1 MFAHSISHS
10 KPRRRRS
17 GAITSVRL
25 LPLFALLFIFLG
37 VTQIV
42 AVELTHAQSHH
53 VDKITIDG
61 TITPVMARYLGRAIE
76 DAENDGA
83 AALIVEL
90 DTPGGLSSAMEDMI
104 DDILESEVPV
114 VVYVAPRGA
123 RAASAGVYITYAA
136 HVAAM
141 APGTNIGS
149 ASPVF
154 LDETGSV
161 TDGSETLQNKVMNDA
176 ISQITN
182 LANYRGRNAEWAVDS
197 VKNAANITAD
207 EALQLNVIDYE
218 EPDLESLLNAMDGM
232 TVQMENGTA
241 TLETAGAEVDTIEMG
256 LLEGFLQL
264 LAEPTIAYLLV
275 SFGMLGLFIEL
286 SHPGVIVPGVVGGL
300 ALLLGLYALGTLPV
314 NWTGVLLIIFG
325 FILFAADLYV
335 PSFGTLTIGGII
347 SFVIGSY
354 LLVESDAPPGFEI
367 SRPVIWTMTACL
379 IVFFLWLAALV
390 MRTRLKPPY
399 TGKQAL
405 IGEVGEVRQSLNP
418 SGMVYVY
425 GELWSATTDD
435 GMGYLPAGTPVTVS
449 DVQGMKLRVRR
460 ATEQELSHEIARRAA
475 AQAYPTARASRVG
488 EQSSSRVAEQSS
500 KV

>member
-1 MFAHSISHS
+1 MSAHSISHS

-17 GAITSVRL
+17 SAKHFVSVRFLPFFAILFL
-25 LPLFALLFIFLG
+25 LLG
-37 VTQIV
+37 VTHLI
-42 AVELTHAQSHH
+42 AADLTDAQGRH

-61 TITPVMARYLGRAIE
+61 TITPVMARYLGRAIN
-76 DAENDGA
+76 DAEDDGA
-83 AALIVEL
+83 AALIVQL
-90 DTPGGLSSAMEDMI
+90 DTPGGLSSAMDDMI
-104 DDILESEVPV
+104 DDILESDVPV

-154 LDETGSV
+154 LDETGNV

-207 EALQLNVIDYE
+207 EALQLNVINLE

-232 TVQMENGTA
+232 TVQMETGTE
-241 TLETAGAEVDTIEMG
+241 TLETAGAEVDTIDMG

-275 SFGMLGLFIEL
+275 SFGLLGLFLEL

-314 NWTGVLLIIFG
+314 NWTGVLLILFG

-335 PSFGTLTIGGII
+335 PSFGTLTIGGIV

-354 LLVESDAPPGFEI
+354 LLIGSDAPPGFEI
-367 SRPVIWTMTACL
+367 SKPVVWAMTGCL
-379 IVFFLWLAALV
+379 IVFFLWLGALV
-390 MRTRLKPPY
+390 VRTRLRPPV
-399 TGKQAL
+399 TGKKAL

-418 SGMVYVY
+418 TGMVYVY
-425 GELWSATTDD
+425 GELWTATTEDD
-435 GMGYLPAGTPVTVS
+435 SAYLPVGSPVIVS
-449 DVQGMKLRVRR
+449 DVQGMKLKVRH
-460 ATEQELSHEIARRAA
+460 ATEQEVSQEISRRAA
-475 AQAYPTARASRVG
+475 EQAYPSARASRV
-488 EQSSSRVAEQSS
+488 VEQSS

>member
-1 MFAHSISHS
+1 MSAHSISHFGFS
-10 KPRRRRS
+10 RRASRVSRS
-17 GAITSVRL
+17 ARAY
-25 LPLFALLFIFLG
+25 PLSFLAVLFILLG
-37 VTQIV
+37 ITQII
-42 AVELTHAQSHH
+42 AADLARAQNHH
-53 VDKITIDG
+53 VDEITIDG
-61 TITPVMARYLGRAIE
+61 TITPVMARYLGRAIN
-76 DAENDGA
+76 DAEEDGA
-83 AALIVEL
+83 AALIVRL
-90 DTPGGLSSAMEDMI
+90 DTPGGLSSAMDDMI

-114 VVYVAPRGA
+114 VIYVSPRGA

-154 LDETGSV
+154 LDETGNV
-161 TDGSETLQNKVMNDA
+161 TEGNETMKNKVMNDA

-207 EALQLNVIDYE
+207 EAVQLNVIDLE
-218 EPDLESLLNAMDGM
+218 EPDLESLLNDMDGM
-232 TVQMENGTA
+232 TVQMPTGTI
-241 TLETAGAEVDTIEMG
+241 TMQTAGAEVHTIEMG

-264 LAEPTIAYLLV
+264 LAEPTIAYILL
-275 SFGMLGLFIEL
+275 SFGMLGLFLEL

-300 ALLLGLYALGTLPV
+300 ALILGLYALGTLPV

-367 SRPVIWTMTACL
+367 SKPVIWAMTTCL
-379 IVFFLWLAALV
+379 VVFFLWLAALV
-390 MRTRLKPPY
+390 VRTRLRPPY

-405 IGEVGEVRQSLNP
+405 IGEVGEVRQTLNP
-418 SGMVYVY
+418 AGMVYVY
-425 GELWSATTDD
+425 GELWSATTEE
-435 GMGYLPAGTPVTVS
+435 GIGEIPIGTSVTVTN
-449 DVQGMKLRVRR
+449 VQGMKLKVRP
-460 ATEQELSHEIARRAA
+460 ATEQEMSKDIAQRASEL
-475 AQAYPTARASRVG
+475 AYPSARA
-488 EQSSSRVAEQSS
+488 SRVAEQSS

>member
-1 MFAHSISHS
+1 MSAHTISHS
-10 KPRRRRS
+10 KPRRRQGGSRATFS
-17 GAITSVRL
+17 ARL
-25 LPLFALLFIFLG
+25 FPLFALVLIFLG
-37 VTQIV
+37 VTQLL
-42 AVELTHAQSHH
+42 AVELTRAQSHH

-61 TITPVMARYLGRAIE
+61 TITPVMARYLGRAIH
-76 DAENDGA
+76 DAEDDGA
-83 AALIVEL
+83 AALIVQL
-90 DTPGGLSSAMEDMI
+90 DTPGGLSSAMDDMI
-104 DDILESEVPV
+104 DDILKSEVPV

-154 LDETGSV
+154 LDETGNV
-161 TDGSETLQNKVMNDA
+161 TDGSETLHNKVMNDA

-197 VKNAANITAD
+197 VENAANITAD
-207 EALQLNVIDYE
+207 EALQLNVIDLE
-218 EPDLESLLNAMDGM
+218 EPDLESLLNDMDGM
-232 TVQMENGTA
+232 TVQMETGTA
-241 TLETAGAEVDTIEMG
+241 TLQTADAEVDTIEMG

-275 SFGMLGLFIEL
+275 SFGLLGLFIEL
-286 SHPGVIVPGVVGGL
+286 SHPGVVVPGVVGGL

-325 FILFAADLYV
+325 FILFVADLYV

-354 LLVESDAPPGFEI
+354 LLIGSDAPPGFEI
-367 SRPVIWTMTACL
+367 SKPVVWTMTGCL
-379 IVFFLWLAALV
+379 IVFFLWLGALV
-390 MRTRLKPPY
+390 VRTRLRPPY

-435 GMGYLPAGTPVTVS
+435 GVGYLPVGTSVTVS
-449 DVQGMKLRVRR
+449 GVQGMTLRVRP
-460 ATEQELSHEIARRAA
+460 ATEQEVSHGIARRAEE
-475 AQAYPTARASRVG
+475 QAYPTARASRV
-488 EQSSSRVAEQSS
+488 AEQSS